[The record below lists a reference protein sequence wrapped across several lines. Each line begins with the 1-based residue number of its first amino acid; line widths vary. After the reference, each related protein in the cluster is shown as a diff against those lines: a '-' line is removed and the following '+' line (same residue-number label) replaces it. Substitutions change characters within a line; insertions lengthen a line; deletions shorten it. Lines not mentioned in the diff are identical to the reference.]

1 MDEITKNLN
10 ISEPLFQEYK
20 KKIKNI
26 SQAKELINSK
36 IKQETTELVDAVI
49 SCAIILDSSDIHIE
63 PEEKTARLRFRIDG
77 NLCDIIDI
85 PLEEAERIISRIKL
99 LSGLKINIKNKAQD
113 GRFSINISGMDHIES
128 RSSSIPTNNGES
140 IVLRILNSKNLF
152 EIENLGL
159 NKLMLETVNK
169 EISKPNGMI
178 LVTGPTGSGKTTT
191 LYAILKKIRNPENK
205 IITIEDPIEYKLE
218 DITQTQV
225 DSSKGYDF
233 ANGLKSIV
241 RQDPDVILVGE
252 IRDEETCQTALQSA
266 LTGHLVL
273 STLHTNDAVGSIARL
288 QALGAQDYNIGPA
301 INIVIAQRLVRKI
314 CKQCAKKESA
324 PEGILKEI
332 KRIIPLLPEEM
343 QKELEDKKEIL
354 IPQGCEECNFTG
366 YKGRIGIYEILPIDK
381 DIENAILEK
390 KSIADTLDLATKKG
404 MITMRQDGI
413 IKALMQITTMQEI
426 DKAVSE

>member
-301 INIVIAQRLVRKI
+301 INIVIAQRLVRKV
-314 CKQCAKKESA
+314 CGQCAKKEAA
-324 PEGILKEI
+324 PEKILKEI
-332 KRIIPLLPEEM
+332 KKITPLLPEEM
-343 QKELEDKKEIL
+343 QQDLADKKEIL